1 MDDFVA
7 HPSRWRIALLILGAC
22 AFVALGLWML
32 GAFGL
37 PPTSERHSPS
47 FTLALGWSS
56 VVFFGL
62 CGLAWVRR
70 LFDGREQL
78 RIGPA
83 GVQSAQWSEET
94 IPWSEIT
101 DVTICQKTIVL
112 HLRDRARF
120 PGRGISAVLA
130 GASRSMTGG
139 DISISLT
146 GTNRSFADALASIE
160 RFEPMPRK
168 TLRSP

>member
-7 HPSRWRIALLILGAC
+7 YPSRWRIALLIVGAC

-37 PPTSERHSPS
+37 PSTSGRHSPG
-47 FTLALGWSS
+47 FILALGWSS
-56 VVFFGL
+56 VFFFGL
-62 CGLAWVRR
+62 CALAWVRR
-70 LFDGREQL
+70 LFDVREQL

-94 IPWSEIT
+94 IPWSEII
-101 DVTICQKTIVL
+101 DVTIWSYKRQKTIVL

-120 PGRGISAVLA
+120 PGRGIAALLA
-130 GASRSMTGG
+130 GVGRSMTGG

-160 RFEPMPRK
+160 RFRVHAP
-168 TLRSP
+168 